1 VSRRGR
7 LLLGAVNA
15 AIYAFLLAP
24 ILVVVVVS
32 FGDAAYLQFPPRRLS
47 LRWYTDLGEYPDFVR
62 SFWLSLGLAAATTAV
77 SGVLGILGALALVR
91 HRFPGRDLLGALV
104 MAPAALPG
112 LVTGIALLQ
121 FFSLFRTEPSFWRL
135 LLGHVVVTL
144 PYVVRSV
151 AAVLAGLDRSL
162 EEAARGLGAG
172 PWAVTRLVTLPLI
185 KPGVIAGALFAF
197 ILSFDNVVVS
207 IFLTTPRLVPLP
219 TQIYNYVESS
229 ARPIIASISTLQI
242 AVIVA
247 MLLLAER
254 LIGFSRLYTGGT
266 ER

>member
-1 VSRRGR
+1 MTRGR
-7 LLLGAVNA
+7 VVLGAVNGL
-15 AIYAFLLAP
+15 IYAFLVAP
-24 ILVVVVVS
+24 ILVVVIVS

-47 LRWYTDLGEYPDFVR
+47 LRWYTDLGEYPDFVH
-62 SFWLSLGLAAATTAV
+62 SFWLSLVLAAAAA
-77 SGVLGILGALALVR
+77 GISMVVGGLGAFALAR
-91 HRFPGRDLLGALV
+91 YRFPGRALLSALV
-104 MAPAALPG
+104 MSPLVLPG

-135 LLGHVVVTL
+135 LIGHVVVTV

-151 AAVLAGLDRSL
+151 GAVLVGFDTSL
-162 EEAARGLGAG
+162 EEAARSLGAG
-172 PWAVTRLVTLPLI
+172 AWTTARLITLPLI
-185 KPGVIAGALFAF
+185 RPGLTAGAIFAF

-219 TQIYNYVESS
+219 IQIYNYVESS

-242 AVIVA
+242 AVIV
-247 MLLLAER
+247 LLLVVAER
-254 LIGFSRLYTGGT
+254 LVGFSRYVGGA

>member
-1 VSRRGR
+1 MSRRGR
-7 LLLGAVNA
+7 ILLGAVNA

-24 ILVVVVVS
+24 ILVVMVVS
-32 FGDAAYLQFPPRRLS
+32 FGDAAYLQFPPRQLS

-62 SFWLSLGLAAATTAV
+62 SFWLSLGLAAATTVV
-77 SGVLGILGALALVR
+77 SGVVGTLGAFALVR
-91 HRFPGRDLLGALV
+91 HRFPGRDLLSALV

-121 FFSLFRTEPSFWRL
+121 FFSLFRTEPTFWRL

-172 PWAVTRLVTLPLI
+172 PFGVTRLVTLPLI
-185 KPGVIAGALFAF
+185 KPGVIAGAVFAF

-219 TQIYNYVESS
+219 IQIYNYVESS

-242 AVIVA
+242 AAIVVV
-247 MLLLAER
+247 LLVAER
-254 LIGFSRLYTGGT
+254 LIGFSRLYTGGA

>member
-1 VSRRGR
+1 MSRRGR

-172 PWAVTRLVTLPLI
+172 PWSVTRLITLPLI
-185 KPGVIAGALFAF
+185 KPGVIAGAVFAF

-219 TQIYNYVESS
+219 IQIYNYVESS

>member
-7 LLLGAVNA
+7 ILLGAVNA

-24 ILVVVVVS
+24 IVVVIVVS
-32 FGDAAYLQFPPRRLS
+32 FGDAAYLQFPPRRVS

-77 SGVLGILGALALVR
+77 SGVVGTLGAFALVR

-172 PWAVTRLVTLPLI
+172 PFAVTRLVTLPLI
-185 KPGVIAGALFAF
+185 KPGVIAGAVFAF

-219 TQIYNYVESS
+219 IQIYNYVESS

-242 AVIVA
+242 AAIVV
-247 MLLLAER
+247 MLLVAER
-254 LIGFSRLYTGGT
+254 LVGFSRLYTGGT

>member
-1 VSRRGR
+1 MSRRAR
-7 LLLGAVNA
+7 ILLGAVNA

-24 ILVVVVVS
+24 IVVVIVVS

-77 SGVLGILGALALVR
+77 SGVVGTLGAFALVR

-151 AAVLAGLDRSL
+151 AAVLTGLDRSL
-162 EEAARGLGAG
+162 EEAARGLGAT
-172 PWAVTRLVTLPLI
+172 PFAVTRLVTLPLI
-185 KPGVIAGALFAF
+185 KPGVIAGAVFAF

-219 TQIYNYVESS
+219 IQIYNYVESS
-229 ARPIIASISTLQI
+229 AKPIIASISTLQI
-242 AVIVA
+242 AAIVV
-247 MLLLAER
+247 MLLVAER
-254 LIGFSRLYTGGT
+254 LVGFSRHYVGGA

>member
-1 VSRRGR
+1 MSRRGR
-7 LLLGAVNA
+7 ILLGAVNA
-15 AIYAFLLAP
+15 AIYGFLVAP

-62 SFWLSLGLAAATTAV
+62 SFWLSLALAAATTAV
-77 SGVLGILGALALVR
+77 SGVVGILGAFALVR

-172 PWAVTRLVTLPLI
+172 PWAVTRLITLPLV
-185 KPGVIAGALFAF
+185 KAGVVAGAVFAF

-219 TQIYNYVESS
+219 IQIYNYVESS
-229 ARPIIASISTLQI
+229 ARPIIASVSTLQI
-242 AVIVA
+242 AAIVG
-247 MLLLAER
+247 MLLVAER
-254 LIGFSRLYTGGT
+254 VVGFSRHYVGGA

>member
-1 VSRRGR
+1 VSRRAR
-7 LLLGAVNA
+7 ILLGAANA

-24 ILVVVVVS
+24 IVVVIVVS

-77 SGVLGILGALALVR
+77 SGVVGTLGAFALVR

-151 AAVLAGLDRSL
+151 AAVLTGLDRSL
-162 EEAARGLGAG
+162 EEAARGLGAA
-172 PWAVTRLVTLPLI
+172 PFAVTRLVTLPLI
-185 KPGVIAGALFAF
+185 KPGVIAGAVFAF

-219 TQIYNYVESS
+219 IQIYNYVESS
-229 ARPIIASISTLQI
+229 AKPIIASISTLQI
-242 AVIVA
+242 AAIVV
-247 MLLLAER
+247 MLLVAER
-254 LIGFSRLYTGGT
+254 LVGFSRLYTGGT

>member
-1 VSRRGR
+1 VSRRAR
-7 LLLGAVNA
+7 ILLGAVNA

-24 ILVVVVVS
+24 ILVVIVVS

-77 SGVLGILGALALVR
+77 SGGIGILGAFALVR

-121 FFSLFRTEPSFWRL
+121 FFSLLRTEPSFWRL

-172 PWAVTRLVTLPLI
+172 PFTVTRLVTLPLI
-185 KPGVIAGALFAF
+185 KPGVIAGGVFAF

-219 TQIYNYVESS
+219 IQIYNYVESS
-229 ARPIIASISTLQI
+229 AKPIIASISTLQI
-242 AVIVA
+242 AAIVV
-247 MLLLAER
+247 MLLVAER
-254 LIGFSRLYTGGT
+254 LVGFSRHYVGGA

>member
-7 LLLGAVNA
+7 ILLGAVNA

-24 ILVVVVVS
+24 IVVVIVVS
-32 FGDAAYLQFPPRRLS
+32 FGDAAYLQFPPRRVS

-77 SGVLGILGALALVR
+77 SGVVGTLGAFALVR

-172 PWAVTRLVTLPLI
+172 PFAVTRLVTLPLI
-185 KPGVIAGALFAF
+185 KPGVIAGAVFSF

-219 TQIYNYVESS
+219 IQIYNYVESS

-242 AVIVA
+242 AAIVV
-247 MLLLAER
+247 MLLVAER
-254 LIGFSRLYTGGT
+254 LVGFSRLYTGGT

>member
-1 VSRRGR
+1 MRRRGR

-77 SGVLGILGALALVR
+77 SGALGILGALALVR

-185 KPGVIAGALFAF
+185 KPGVIAGAVFAF

-219 TQIYNYVESS
+219 IQIYNYVESS

-247 MLLLAER
+247 MLLAAER